1 MSSSRS
7 SYFGRDDGC
16 SKLQAPDLACPDT
29 SLSWQ
34 RFREAGLDTWL
45 AEQTAD
51 LKAGLSHFSAGQE
64 GAQHNG
70 SGDGHVVAGGAR
82 TLDQVPRSG

>member
-29 SLSWQ
+29 SLSRQ
-34 RFREAGLDTWL
+34 RFREAGLDTRL
-45 AEQTAD
+45 AKRTAAV
-51 LKAGLSHFSAGQE
+51 KAGFSRFPACQE
-64 GAQHNG
+64 GA
-70 SGDGHVVAGGAR
+70 
-82 TLDQVPRSG
+82 

>member
-1 MSSSRS
+1 MSSSS
-7 SYFGRDDGC
+7 SLYFGREDGC
-16 SKLQAPDLACPDT
+16 SKLQAPDRACLDT
-29 SLSWQ
+29 SLSRV

-64 GAQHNG
+64 GA
-70 SGDGHVVAGGAR
+70 
-82 TLDQVPRSG
+82 